1 MVWLQE
7 PQDKQATY
15 PSCCRGLTCCTTR
28 RKHYGKGH
36 VQVQRYSNNCR
47 SGSPLAG
54 NAAHSQTQALD
65 MVCEVVWAGC
75 CMLPMQQEGAGWG
88 PAAGVGLHWRHFDE
102 KALCWWFLCH
112 SDLSRSIAAVVKD
125 SFLEERRELTDGV
138 LGQGQSYFVDVKGGR
153 LRLEHHTEKLPEV
166 FL

>member
-36 VQVQRYSNNCR
+36 VQVQRYSNNCQ

-54 NAAHSQTQALD
+54 NAANSQTQALD

-75 CMLPMQQEGAGWG
+75 CVLPQQEQAGWG
-88 PAAGVGLHWRHFDE
+88 PAAGVGLHWRH
-102 KALCWWFLCH
+102 LMRRHCVGG
-112 SDLSRSIAAVVKD
+112 SSVTQILSRSMAAVVED
-125 SFLEERRELTDGV
+125 SFLEER
-138 LGQGQSYFVDVKGGR
+138 
-153 LRLEHHTEKLPEV
+153 
-166 FL
+166 

>member
-7 PQDKQATY
+7 PQDKQAIY
-15 PSCCRGLTCCTTR
+15 PSCCRGLPCCIRR
-28 RKHYGKGH
+28 RKQYGKGH

-65 MVCEVVWAGC
+65 MVSEVVWAGC
-75 CMLPMQQEGAGWG
+75 CVLPQQEGAGWG
-88 PAAGVGLHWRHFDE
+88 PAVGVGLHWRHFDE
-102 KALCWWFLCH
+102 KALCWWILCH
-112 SDLSRSIAAVVKD
+112 SDLSRSMAAVVKD

-138 LGQGQSYFVDVKGGR
+138 L
-153 LRLEHHTEKLPEV
+153 
-166 FL
+166 